1 MTENKKHIFTVAELN
16 RHAKDVLEDQFAEIS
31 VMGEISGIARPSSG
45 HLYFTLKDDSASIRC
60 AMFRQQNM
68 RLNFNPENGNEIVV
82 VGQISIYAARGDYQ
96 MIVKSMEPHGEGA
109 LMQQFEKLK
118 NNLKEE
124 GLFDTEYKKIIPKYP
139 KHIGIITSESTAALQ
154 DVISAFE
161 RRAPNAQLTTIPAI
175 VQGDLAPKSLINA
188 IKNAERFNF
197 KNSHNQ
203 IDLLIICRGG
213 GSIEDLWC
221 FNNEDLARKIYE
233 LKIPIIS
240 GVGHEIDFTI
250 VDFVSDI
257 RAPTPTAAAEMAS
270 ESYFKI
276 NNLLEENLRSIKLQ
290 LSKFIQNYS
299 SYIANL
305 SKRIVSPKTI
315 IRDRK
320 QSLDNIEIRI
330 SSLIS
335 KQLMQEN
342 NRLDLVINN
351 LKRSSVQSKL
361 LKTKSELSSISQ
373 DIARLITDKIKNNNL
388 HLNSLRQALNIVSP
402 YSILERGYA
411 IVSNKKNEIVKN
423 ANSVR
428 ESDVL
433 SVKLSKGEIEVI
445 VKNE

>member
-1 MTENKKHIFTVAELN
+1 MPENKKHIFTVAELN
-16 RHAKDVLEDQFAEIS
+16 RHAKDVLEDQFAQIS
-31 VMGEISGIARPSSG
+31 VMGEISGVARPSSG

-60 AMFRQQNM
+60 AMFRQQKM

-118 NNLKEE
+118 NKLREE
-124 GLFDTEYKKIIPKYP
+124 GLFDTENKKMIPRYP

-161 RRAPNAQLTTIPAI
+161 RRAPNAQLTTIPGI

-197 KNSHNQ
+197 NNSLNQ
-203 IDLLIICRGG
+203 IDLLVICRGG

-221 FNNEDLARKIYE
+221 FNNEDLARKIFE

-250 VDFVSDI
+250 VDFVSDV
-257 RAPTPTAAAEMAS
+257 RAPTPTAAAEIAS

-276 NNLLEENLRSIKLQ
+276 QNLLEENLRSITFQ
-290 LSKFIQNYS
+290 FSKFIQNNS
-299 SYIANL
+299 SYISNL

-320 QSLDNIEIRI
+320 QALDNIEIRI
-330 SSLIS
+330 SNLIG
-335 KQLMQEN
+335 KELMQEKS
-342 NRLDLVINN
+342 RLNLIVNN

-361 LKTKSELSSISQ
+361 LKTKNELSSISQ
-373 DIARLITDKIKNNNL
+373 DIARLITDIIKNNYL
-388 HLNSLRQALNIVSP
+388 RLNSLRQALNIVSP
-402 YSILERGYA
+402 YSVLERGYA
-411 IVSNKKNEIVKN
+411 IVSNKDDEIIKN
-423 ANSVR
+423 ANAVKG
-428 ESDVL
+428 DDIL
-433 SVKLSKGEIEVI
+433 SVKLSKGEMKVI
-445 VKNE
+445 VKK

>member
-1 MTENKKHIFTVAELN
+1 
-16 RHAKDVLEDQFAEIS
+16 
-31 VMGEISGIARPSSG
+31 
-45 HLYFTLKDDSASIRC
+45 
-60 AMFRQQNM
+60 
-68 RLNFNPENGNEIVV
+68 
-82 VGQISIYAARGDYQ
+82 
-96 MIVKSMEPHGEGA
+96 
-109 LMQQFEKLK
+109 
-118 NNLKEE
+118 
-124 GLFDTEYKKIIPKYP
+124 
-139 KHIGIITSESTAALQ
+139 
-154 DVISAFE
+154 
-161 RRAPNAQLTTIPAI
+161 
-175 VQGDLAPKSLINA
+175 
-188 IKNAERFNF
+188 
-197 KNSHNQ
+197 
-203 IDLLIICRGG
+203 
-213 GSIEDLWC
+213 
-221 FNNEDLARKIYE
+221 
-233 LKIPIIS
+233 
-240 GVGHEIDFTI
+240 
-250 VDFVSDI
+250 
-257 RAPTPTAAAEMAS
+257 MAS

-276 NNLLEENLRSIKLQ
+276 HNLLEENLRSIKLQ

-423 ANSVR
+423 ANSVK